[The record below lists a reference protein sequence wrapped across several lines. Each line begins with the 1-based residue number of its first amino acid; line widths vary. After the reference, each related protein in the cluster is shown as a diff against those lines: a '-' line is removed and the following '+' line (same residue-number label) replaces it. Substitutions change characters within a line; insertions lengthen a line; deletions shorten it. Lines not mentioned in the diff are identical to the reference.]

1 MGSLLHPQGLSGAP
15 FKFHFKPLAAPTKSR
30 SVSGGRMPSPFV
42 ISSFFHE
49 HCLQYAIKILTLHSN
64 EKRPQSSQNHPIIP
78 PPLLL
83 RRYSI
88 AISAGFQCHFG
99 EISMASRRYYSPLS
113 ARCRRKAS
121 TLSAT
126 KYITFLFPVY

>member
-1 MGSLLHPQGLSGAP
+1 MNSMGSLLHPQGLSGVP
-15 FKFHFKPLAAPTKSR
+15 FKFHFKPLAASSKSR
-30 SVSGGRMPSPFV
+30 SVSGGRIPSPFV

-64 EKRPQSSQNHPIIP
+64 EKSPQSSQDHPIIP

-88 AISAGFQCHFG
+88 AISAGFQCLFG
-99 EISMASRRYYSPLS
+99 EISMTSRRNSNALS
-113 ARCRRKAS
+113 ARCLRKTS

-126 KYITFLFPVY
+126 KYITS